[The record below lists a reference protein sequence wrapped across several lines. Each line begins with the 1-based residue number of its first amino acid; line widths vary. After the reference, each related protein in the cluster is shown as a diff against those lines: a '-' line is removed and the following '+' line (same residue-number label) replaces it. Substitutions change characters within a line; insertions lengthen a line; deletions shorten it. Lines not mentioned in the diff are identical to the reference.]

1 LTTWSG
7 DELSTIGDASELE
20 VTSLRGDGSLR
31 KPRTIWVVRHG
42 DDLYVR
48 SVRGSEGAW
57 FRGVQE
63 RHDGRISSGG
73 LDRDVT
79 FEDADHALDDEI
91 DEEYRRKYGR
101 TSTAVDRITSAD
113 ARSTTLRLVPA

>member
-1 LTTWSG
+1 MPTWSG
-7 DELSTIGDASELE
+7 EELSAIGDAGELR
-20 VTSLRGDGSLR
+20 VASLRGDGSLR
-31 KPRTIWVVRHG
+31 RPRTIWVVRHG

-48 SVRGSEGAW
+48 SVRGAEGAW
-57 FRGVQE
+57 FRGVLE
-63 RHDGRISSGG
+63 RREGRISSGG

-79 FEDADHALDDEI
+79 FEGADHALDDEI

-101 TSTAVDRITSAD
+101 TSSAVDRITSAD

>member
-7 DELSTIGDASELE
+7 EELSAIGDAGELR
-20 VTSLRGDGSLR
+20 VASLRGDGSLR
-31 KPRTIWVVRHG
+31 RRRTIWVVRHG

-48 SVRGSEGAW
+48 SVREAEGAW

-63 RHDGRISSGG
+63 RHEGRISAGG
-73 LDRDVT
+73 LDRGVT
-79 FEDADHALDDEI
+79 FEDADHALDDEV
-91 DEEYRRKYGR
+91 DEEYRQKYGR

-113 ARSTTLRLVPA
+113 ARSTTIRLVPA

>member
-1 LTTWSG
+1 MTWSG
-7 DELSTIGDASELE
+7 DELSAIGDASELR
-20 VTSLRGDGSLR
+20 VASLRGDGSVR
-31 KPRTIWVVRHG
+31 TPRTIWVVRHG

-48 SVRGSEGAW
+48 SVRGNQGAW

-63 RHDGRISSGG
+63 RHEGRISAGG
-73 LDRDVT
+73 LDRDVI

-113 ARSTTLRLVPA
+113 ARSTTIRLVSA

>member
-1 LTTWSG
+1 MTTWSG
-7 DELSTIGDASELE
+7 EELSAIGDASELR
-20 VTSLRGDGSLR
+20 VASLRGDGSLR
-31 KPRTIWVVRHG
+31 RPRTIWVVRRG

-63 RHDGRISSGG
+63 RHQGHISAGG
-73 LDRDVT
+73 LERDVT
-79 FEDADHALDDEI
+79 FSDGDHALDDEI

-101 TSTAVDRITSAD
+101 ASTAVDRITSAD
-113 ARSTTLRLVPA
+113 ARSTTIRLVPA

>member
-7 DELSTIGDASELE
+7 EELSTIGDASELQ
-20 VTSLRGDGSLR
+20 VASLRGDGSLR
-31 KPRTIWVVRHG
+31 SPRTIWVVRHG

-63 RHDGRISSGG
+63 RREGHISSGG

-101 TSTAVDRITSAD
+101 TSSAVDRITSAD
-113 ARSTTLRLVPA
+113 ARATTIRLVPA

>member
-7 DELSTIGDASELE
+7 EELSAIGDAGELR
-20 VTSLRGDGSLR
+20 VASLRGDGSLR
-31 KPRTIWVVRHG
+31 RPRTIWVVRHG

-48 SVRGSEGAW
+48 SVRGAEGAW

-63 RHDGRISSGG
+63 RHEGRISAGG

-79 FEDADHALDDEI
+79 FEDADHALDDEV
-91 DEEYRRKYGR
+91 DEEYRQKYGR
-101 TSTAVDRITSAD
+101 TSTAVDRITSTD
-113 ARSTTLRLVPA
+113 ARSTTIRLVPA

>member
-1 LTTWSG
+1 MTTWSG
-7 DELSTIGDASELE
+7 EELSTIGDAGELR
-20 VTSLRGDGSLR
+20 VASLRGDGSLR
-31 KPRTIWVVRHG
+31 TPRTIWVVRHG

-48 SVRGSEGAW
+48 SVRGSEGMW

-63 RHDGRISSGG
+63 RHGGRISAGG
-73 LDRDVT
+73 LDRDVR

-101 TSTAVDRITSAD
+101 SSSAVDSVTSAD
-113 ARSTTLRLVPA
+113 ARTTTIRLVPA

>member
-1 LTTWSG
+1 MTTWSG
-7 DELSTIGDASELE
+7 EELSTIGDASELQ
-20 VTSLRGDGSLR
+20 VASLRGDGSLR
-31 KPRTIWVVRHG
+31 SPRTIWVVRHG

-48 SVRGSEGAW
+48 SVRGSEGTW

-63 RHDGRISSGG
+63 RHEGHISSGG

-101 TSTAVDRITSAD
+101 SSSAVDRITSAG
-113 ARSTTLRLVPA
+113 ARATTICLVPA

>member
-7 DELSTIGDASELE
+7 EELSAIGDAGELR
-20 VTSLRGDGSLR
+20 VASLRGDGSLR
-31 KPRTIWVVRHG
+31 RPRTIWVVRHG

-48 SVRGSEGAW
+48 SVRGTEGAW

-63 RHDGRISSGG
+63 RHEGRISAGG

-79 FEDADHALDDEI
+79 FEDADHALDDEV
-91 DEEYRRKYGR
+91 DEEYRQKYGR
-101 TSTAVDRITSAD
+101 TSTAVDRITSTD
-113 ARSTTLRLVPA
+113 ARSTTIRLVPA

>member
-7 DELSTIGDASELE
+7 QELSAIGDAGELR
-20 VTSLRGDGSLR
+20 VASLRGDGSLR
-31 KPRTIWVVRHG
+31 RPRTIWVVRHG

-48 SVRGSEGAW
+48 SVRGAEGAW

-63 RHDGRISSGG
+63 RHEGRISAGG

-79 FEDADHALDDEI
+79 FEDADHALDDEV
-91 DEEYRRKYGR
+91 DEEYRQKYGR
-101 TSTAVDRITSAD
+101 TSTAVDRITSTD
-113 ARSTTLRLVPA
+113 ARSTTIRLVPA

>member
-1 LTTWSG
+1 MTTWSG
-7 DELSTIGDASELE
+7 EELSAIGDARELQ
-20 VTSLRGDGSLR
+20 VASLRGDGSR
-31 KPRTIWVVRHG
+31 RRPRTIWVVRHG

-63 RHDGRISSGG
+63 RHEGHISSGG

-101 TSTAVDRITSAD
+101 TSSAVDRITSAA